1 MITETYQSR
10 VDNKQGWVELHFL
23 DVNSFASNEER
34 DQDLQHIR
42 DESHNEAKSSRQPQT
57 VVQNQTLGKEDA
69 LRSRR

>member
-10 VDNKQGWVELHFL
+10 VDDEQGWVELHFL
-23 DVNSFASNEER
+23 DVNSFTSNEER
-34 DQDLQHIR
+34 DQDLQHIQ

-57 VVQNQTLGKEDA
+57 VVRNQTLGKEDA